1 MTKSGRACTKKRQNT
16 GRKSVEILSQ
26 VKQVLETD
34 MEEMVNHFLASGE
47 WILIDIRSC
56 KYNRGKA
63 YVLGLIGGS

>member
-1 MTKSGRACTKKRQNT
+1 MPETGLASRKRRHYE

-34 MEEMVNHFLASGE
+34 LAEVVNNFLASGE

-56 KYNRGKA
+56 KYNHGKA
-63 YVLGLIGGS
+63 YVLGCIGDI